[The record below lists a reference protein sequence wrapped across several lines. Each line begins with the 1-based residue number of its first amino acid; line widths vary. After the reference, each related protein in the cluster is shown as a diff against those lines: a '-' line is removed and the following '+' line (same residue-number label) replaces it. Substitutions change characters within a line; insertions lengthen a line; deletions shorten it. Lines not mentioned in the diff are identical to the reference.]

1 MVPCDENVRE
11 SLERC
16 VNLSVLWCRVLFGVW
31 FGLRNTFMGLITLR
45 RALASDA
52 DAIAKLWHASWHAGH
67 GSVRGVQQCLL
78 DDRSLAQFEEQT
90 PKLLQAGE
98 HIVAE
103 SADCS
108 MAGKLAGFVSVDA
121 TEVTQIFVE
130 PEEFGKGVGGTLLA
144 AAEDTIAMSSSVV
157 TEGTGIR
164 LPCMRLRRTSARVG
178 SMPNTDGRRR
188 TCWTQRLRLP
198 SDDQAPSIRL
208 CSCIRGGRCDFK
220 SCWPCEQVDPA
231 RCANPKG

>member
-1 MVPCDENVRE
+1 
-11 SLERC
+11 
-16 VNLSVLWCRVLFGVW
+16 
-31 FGLRNTFMGLITLR
+31 MGLITLR

-130 PEEFGKGVGGTLLA
+130 PEQFGKGVGGTLLA

-157 TEGTGIR
+157 TEGTGIQATVHALEKNER
-164 LPCMRLRRTSARVG
+164 ACRFYAKHGWTASDVLDSKIETTLRRPGALHPTLFMHPWRQVRFQKLLA
-178 SMPNTDGRRR
+178 
-188 TCWTQRLRLP
+188 LR
-198 SDDQAPSIRL
+198 A
-208 CSCIRGGRCDFK
+208 G
-220 SCWPCEQVDPA
+220 
-231 RCANPKG
+231 